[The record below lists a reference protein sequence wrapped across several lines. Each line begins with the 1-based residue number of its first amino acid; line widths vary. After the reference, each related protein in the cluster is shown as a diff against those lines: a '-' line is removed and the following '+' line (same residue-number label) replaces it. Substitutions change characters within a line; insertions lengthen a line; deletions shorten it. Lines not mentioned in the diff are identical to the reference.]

1 MPALL
6 FAETNMCS
14 SSKDD
19 TLILGRKLAWQE
31 IHAPDDAEGDL
42 SMTSTYST
50 ELLSLGGAVDIDAVS
65 TIPDMIDGEAIG
77 LTLFIDHREDTVLAL
92 TE

>member
-6 FAETNMCS
+6 LAEINMCS
-14 SSKDD
+14 PSEDD
-19 TLILGRKLAWQE
+19 ALILGSKLTRKE
-31 IHAPDDAEGDL
+31 IHAPDNTEGDL

-50 ELLSLGGAVDIDAVS
+50 ELLSLRGTVDIDAVS
-65 TIPDMIDGEAIG
+65 TIPDMIDGEALG